1 MVINKEHFVIF
12 QVTRGWIVYNKD
24 KKFEEGHTHIRNKKS
39 AIDLVNF
46 VLQERIPRR
55 CSNYYL
61 ISLSRISDNS
71 KYVEKVLQL
80 VETRTRKGPKLKCR
94 R

>member
-1 MVINKEHFVIF
+1 MVINKENFIIF
-12 QVTRGWIVYNKD
+12 QVSRGWIVYNRD
-24 KKFEEGHTHIRNKKS
+24 KEFKQGHTHIRNKKS

-46 VLQERIPRR
+46 ALKESIPRR

-61 ISLSRISDNS
+61 ISLSRISSNT

-80 VETRTRKGPKLKCR
+80 VATRKGKGRKPKYR